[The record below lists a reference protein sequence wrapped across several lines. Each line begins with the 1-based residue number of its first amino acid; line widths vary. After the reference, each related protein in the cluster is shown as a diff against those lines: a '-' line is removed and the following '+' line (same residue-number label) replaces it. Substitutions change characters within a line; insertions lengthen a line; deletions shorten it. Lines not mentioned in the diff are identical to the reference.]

1 MLISLES
8 VFHLENLDWGCPEW
22 EKLTAGGAVSTI
34 HVEFNLTASPLA
46 VFCSNV
52 LNKSKDATRHWAESA
67 LQPSTAS

>member
-8 VFHLENLDWGCPEW
+8 VFHLENLDWGCPAL
-22 EKLTAGGAVSTI
+22 EKLTAGGAVSTSQ
-34 HVEFNLTASPLA
+34 VLTASPLA

-52 LNKSKDATRHWAESA
+52 RNKSKDATRHWAESA